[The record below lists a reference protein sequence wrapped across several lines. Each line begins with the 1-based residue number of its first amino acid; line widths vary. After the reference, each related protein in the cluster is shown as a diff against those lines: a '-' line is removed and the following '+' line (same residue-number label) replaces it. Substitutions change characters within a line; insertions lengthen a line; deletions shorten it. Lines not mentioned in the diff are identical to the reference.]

1 MRNHAWHFS
10 ALGCTLLL
18 SAAASFAALDG
29 DISSIQADQAHMQ
42 GSLRVTPASVY
53 TLHEI
58 HAPTGVKV
66 REYLSPGGKVFGVAW
81 DGPTMPDLKQLL
93 GANFE
98 AYAQAAK
105 TQNQHG
111 HGPLI
116 VHEGNLIV
124 EIGGRMRF
132 HTGRAYLS
140 DQLPAG
146 VHAEDVR

>member
-1 MRNHAWHFS
+1 VGCGLLIS
-10 ALGCTLLL
+10 AM
-18 SAAASFAALDG
+18 ASFAALGG
-29 DISSIQADQAHMQ
+29 DVSTVQADQVHLQ

-58 HAPTGVKV
+58 QAPTGVTV
-66 REYLSPGGKVFGVAW
+66 REYVSPAGKVFAVAW
-81 DGPTMPDLKQLL
+81 QGPTIPDLKQLL

-116 VHEGNLIV
+116 VHQGSLVV
-124 EIGGRMRF
+124 EIGGRMLF

-146 VHAEDVR
+146 VRVEDIR